1 MFTGLAENSEEMQ
14 DHPCA
19 KVGGGSRM
27 ANSRTPR
34 GTLERCRPM
43 IGAVF
48 LIMPRAGLP
57 SKTGGRW
64 IQHKNSDRGPLSQQG
79 APLSTENCLA
89 PQPELLNE
97 RAVAGEIFLLEII
110 EKATP
115 LADDL
120 H

>member
-19 KVGGGSRM
+19 KVGGDSRM

-34 GTLERCRPM
+34 GTHERCRPM
-43 IGAVF
+43 IGVVSQTCPEWGSHPKLEGDGYNTKTQLAVD
-48 LIMPRAGLP
+48 RVS
-57 SKTGGRW
+57 SK
-64 IQHKNSDRGPLSQQG
+64 PLSR
-79 APLSTENCLA
+79 PKNCLA

-110 EKATP
+110 EKATS

-120 H
+120 E